1 MKSVGSKIISSQIT
15 AISNLTKIKKLE
27 ILERL
32 TAAEGLEKYLARKYT
47 GVKRFGLEG
56 GESFI
61 PAVHEMVQRAGTHG
75 SKRGCHWY
83 GTPWPFESFGQYF
96 G

>member
-1 MKSVGSKIISSQIT
+1 M
-15 AISNLTKIKKLE
+15 
-27 ILERL
+27 
-32 TAAEGLEKYLARKYT
+32 EKYLARKYT

-75 SKRGCHWY
+75 SKEVVIGMAHRGRLNLLVNILGKNQAICLMNLMVKCSLLMVQ
-83 GTPWPFESFGQYF
+83 GM
-96 G
+96 